1 MNNLKYKNNRE
12 NESDN
17 LDKRKILK
25 KLKYKHNIE
34 IFDRIES
41 TNKYLKSNIEKKE
54 FGTIVISNEQTGG
67 YGKNGRKFVSEKN
80 KGIYMSIFV
89 NPNCSIQES
98 LKLTILTSV
107 AIWSAIKSLYNI
119 EVQLKWVNDI
129 IFNRLKIGGILCETQ
144 VNLNSKI
151 IDAMVVGIGLNVKE
165 NTFYGN
171 LDNIA
176 TSIENYT
183 DMIVSR
189 NDLISEIIN
198 FFDKYFY
205 EKQEYMEIYKKNSCV
220 IGKTITVHQNNTNY
234 EAKALDIDENG
245 ALIIKKENEIIKL
258 QSSDITIRY

>member
-1 MNNLKYKNNRE
+1 MNDLKYKNNRE

-17 LDKRKILK
+17 LDKRKILQ
-25 KLKYKHNIE
+25 KLKYKHDIE
-34 IFDRIES
+34 IFNKIES
-41 TNKYLKSNIEKKE
+41 TNKYIKSNIEKKA
-54 FGTIVISNEQTGG
+54 FGSIVISNEQTGG

-89 NPNCSIQES
+89 NPNCSIQKS

-107 AIWSAIKSLYNI
+107 AVWSAIKSLYNI

-129 IFNRLKIGGILCETQ
+129 IFNQLKIGGILCETQ

-151 IDAMVVGIGLNVKE
+151 IDGMVVGIGLNVKE
-165 NTFYGN
+165 KIFCDDLN
-171 LDNIA
+171 NIA
-176 TSIENYT
+176 GSIENYT
-183 DMIVSR
+183 DAKFSR

-220 IGKTITVHQNNTNY
+220 MGKTITVYQNNTNY